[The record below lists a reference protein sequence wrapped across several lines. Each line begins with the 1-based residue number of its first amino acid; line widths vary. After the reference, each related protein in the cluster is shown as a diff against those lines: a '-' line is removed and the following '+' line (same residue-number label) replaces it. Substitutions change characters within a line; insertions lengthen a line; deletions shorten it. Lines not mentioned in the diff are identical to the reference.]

1 MKKINQN
8 IVAAALGCIAFVVIL
23 GWAGDVDFTD
33 QVILSMSQEEY
44 DNVKSHLTSKNGRKP
59 SESEIAH
66 WWVENRNN

>member
-1 MKKINQN
+1 MNNLKQQLA
-8 IVAAALGCIAFVVIL
+8 AAALAMTAFVAVL

-66 WWVENRNN
+66 WWVENRNK

>member
-1 MKKINQN
+1 MKNYFHQLAVVSIC
-8 IVAAALGCIAFVVIL
+8 LLAFLFVL

-44 DNVKSHLTSKNGRKP
+44 DTVKNHLTNKNGQEP

-66 WWVENRNN
+66 WWVENRD

>member
-1 MKKINQN
+1 MNNLKQQLA
-8 IVAAALGCIAFVVIL
+8 AAALATTAFVAVL
-23 GWAGDVDFTD
+23 GWAGDADFTD

-66 WWVENRNN
+66 WWVENRNK

>member
-1 MKKINQN
+1 MNNLKQQLA
-8 IVAAALGCIAFVVIL
+8 AAALAMTAFVAVL

-59 SESEIAH
+59 SEREIAH
-66 WWVENRNN
+66 WWVENRNK

>member
-1 MKKINQN
+1 MNNLKQQLA
-8 IVAAALGCIAFVVIL
+8 AAALAMTAFVAVL

-44 DNVKSHLTSKNGRKP
+44 DNVKSHLTSKNGRNP

-66 WWVENRNN
+66 WWVENRNK

>member
-1 MKKINQN
+1 MNNLKQQL
-8 IVAAALGCIAFVVIL
+8 VAAALATTAFVAVL

-44 DNVKSHLTSKNGRKP
+44 DNVKSHLTSKNGRNP

-66 WWVENRNN
+66 WWVENRNK